1 MAGLPFHP
9 EQLTEQQRPLGFAGS
24 PRGGQSA
31 TAGEFRD
38 ITWNKTDL
46 VHDFHSFYLFDFR
59 NLDEVM
65 DEQQAIRFLSSNSHV
80 LHKEKSHEVS

>member
-9 EQLTEQQRPLGFAGS
+9 EELTEQQRPLGFAGS
-24 PRGGQSA
+24 PRSGQSA

-46 VHDFHSFYLFDFR
+46 VHDLHSFYLFDFR
-59 NLDEVM
+59 NLDKGHGRT
-65 DEQQAIRFLSSNSHV
+65 AGYPFLVFKFARAS
-80 LHKEKSHEVS
+80 